1 MGTWIDV
8 ETCLGCGLCN
18 VLCPWEAL
26 KVSTEDFVNHV
37 DEEKCVRCFICLNAC
52 PVEAIKVPPC
62 RVACP
67 IHMDIPGYLSLCS
80 QGKVLEGYKLMRK
93 TNALPAILGR
103 VCYHPCQDACR
114 SGYVDDPIAIC
125 DIKRFLADHVDLD
138 KVERPKVK
146 KLGKK
151 IAVVG
156 SGPAGLAAAHEFFLI
171 GYDVT
176 IFEADPEPGGMLRY
190 GIPEYRLPKHIVS
203 QDIGYIQSLE
213 IEIKTNTKV
222 GDKVKLEDLRHNFQ
236 AVFIATGANE
246 TLKLKITGVD
256 TPGVISGIDLLR
268 AVNTGQKVD
277 IEKRKVLVIGGGNVA
292 IDAARVA
299 LRKGATEAHIIY
311 RRERKDMPAMVN
323 EIKAAEEEGV
333 HFHFLTAPTRILGHA
348 GKVSGVS
355 IRKAKATA
363 RDEEGGDNPLFADGE
378 EKVMDADM
386 VVVAIG
392 QVPSLASFGIDLK
405 INPRTLTTNLPG
417 VYAGGDV
424 VSGPS
429 MVVKAM
435 ASGKSAA
442 RYIHRYLNSK
452 PEYLELVRKHL
463 EKLSQEEYRSRIR
476 VQKTHPAAEVP
487 AEVRVKDFREIG
499 RTYTQR
505 GAQTESRR
513 CVRRRVCSEYYDET

>member
-26 KVSTEDFVNHV
+26 KVSTEDFINHV

-52 PVEAIKVPPC
+52 PVEAIRVPPC

-80 QGKVLEGYKLMRK
+80 NGKLLEGYKLMRR
-93 TNALPAILGR
+93 TNALPAVLGH
-103 VCYHPCQDACR
+103 VCYHPCQDVCR
-114 SGYVDDPIAIC
+114 SGYVDEPIGIC
-125 DIKRFLADHVDLD
+125 DIKRFLADQVDLG
-138 KVERPKVK
+138 KIERPRVK

-151 IAVVG
+151 IAIIG
-156 SGPAGLAAAHEFFLI
+156 AGPAGLAAANEFVLL
-171 GYDVT
+171 GYDV
-176 IFEADPEPGGMLRY
+176 IIYEAAPEPGGMLRY
-190 GIPEYRLPKHIVS
+190 GIPEYRLPKNFVN
-203 QDIGYIQSLE
+203 QDIGYIQSLGV
-213 IEIKTNTKV
+213 EIKTNTRV
-222 GDKVKLEDLRHNFQ
+222 GEKVKLEDLRRNFQ

-246 TLKLKITGVD
+246 TLRLRIPGVD
-256 TPGVISGIDLLR
+256 TTGVISGVDLLR

-277 IEKRKVLVIGGGNVA
+277 VKSKVLVIGGGNVA
-292 IDAARVA
+292 VDAARVA
-299 LRKGATEAHIIY
+299 IRLGASEVNVACLETREA
-311 RRERKDMPAMVN
+311 MPAFDW
-323 EIKAAEEEGV
+323 EIRRAEEEGV
-333 HFHFLTAPTRILGHA
+333 KIDCSLGPQSILSKD

-355 IRKAKATA
+355 LTKVKAIE
-363 RDEEGGDNPLFADGE
+363 RDEAGRIRPAFLGGS
-378 EKVMDADM
+378 EKVTDADM

-392 QVPSLASFGIDLK
+392 QAPSLASLGTDLK
-405 INPRTLTTNLPG
+405 VNPRTLTTNLPG

-452 PEYLELVRKHL
+452 PEYLELVRRHS
-463 EKLSQEEYRSRIR
+463 EKLSQEEYRSRIP
-476 VQKTHPAAEVP
+476 VQKRRPTQEAAAKE
-487 AEVRVKDFREIG
+487 RTKDFREIE
-499 RTYTQR
+499 RTYSQR
-505 GAQTESRR
+505 SAQTEARR
-513 CVRRRVCSEYYDET
+513 CVGRRVCSEYYEEP

>member
-80 QGKVLEGYKLMRK
+80 DGKVLEGYKLMRR
-93 TNALPAILGR
+93 TNALPAVLGR

-114 SGYVDDPIAIC
+114 SSYVDDQIAIC
-125 DIKRFLADHVDLD
+125 DIKRFLADQVDLD
-138 KVERPKVK
+138 KLERPKVK

-151 IAVVG
+151 IAIIG
-156 SGPAGLAAAHEFFLI
+156 AGPAGLAAAYEFFLI

-176 IFEADPEPGGMLRY
+176 IFEAAPEPGGMLRY

-203 QDIGYIQSLE
+203 QDIGYIQSLG
-213 IEIKTNTKV
+213 IEIKTNTRV
-222 GDKVKLEDLRHNFQ
+222 GDKVKLEDLRRNFQ

-246 TLKLKITGVD
+246 TLKLKIPGVD

-268 AVNTGQKVD
+268 AVNTEQKVD

-299 LRKGATEAHIIY
+299 IRLGASEVNVACLEA
-311 RRERKDMPAMVN
+311 REAMPAFDW
-323 EIKAAEEEGV
+323 EIHKAEEEGV
-333 HFHFLTAPTRILGHA
+333 KIDCSLGPQSILSKV
-348 GKVSGVS
+348 GKVCSV
-355 IRKAKATA
+355 RLAKVKAIE
-363 RDEEGGDNPLFADGE
+363 RDEAGRIRPAFLAGG
-378 EKVMDADM
+378 EKVADADI

-392 QVPSLASFGIDLK
+392 QATSLASLGTDLK
-405 INPRTLTTNLPG
+405 INPRTLTTNLLA

-452 PEYLELVRKHL
+452 PEYFELVRKHL
-463 EKLSQEEYRSRIR
+463 EKLSQEEYCSRIT
-476 VQKTHPAAEVP
+476 VQKSHPPREVL
-487 AEVRVKDFREIG
+487 AKERIKDFREIG
-499 RTYTQR
+499 RSYSQR
-505 GAQTESRR
+505 SAQTEARR

>member
-67 IHMDIPGYLSLCS
+67 IHMDIPAYLSLCS
-80 QGKVLEGYKLMRK
+80 DGKFLEGYKLMRK
-93 TNALPAILGR
+93 TNALPAVLGR

-114 SGYVDDPIAIC
+114 SSYVDEPIGIC
-125 DIKRFLADHVDLD
+125 DIKRFLADQGDLD
-138 KVERPKVK
+138 KIDRPKVK

-151 IAVVG
+151 IAIIG
-156 SGPAGLAAAHEFFLI
+156 AGPAGLAAAHEFVLL

-176 IFEADPEPGGMLRY
+176 IFEAAPEPGGMLRY
-190 GIPEYRLPKHIVS
+190 GIPEYRLPKHLVS
-203 QDIGYIQSLE
+203 QDIGYIQSLGV
-213 IEIKTNTKV
+213 EIKTNTRV
-222 GDKVKLEDLRHNFQ
+222 GEKVKLDDLQRNFQ

-246 TLKLKITGVD
+246 TLKLRIPGVD
-256 TPGVISGIDLLR
+256 TPGVISGVDLLR
-268 AVNTGQKVD
+268 AVNTG
-277 IEKRKVLVIGGGNVA
+277 EKIDVKKKVLVIGGGNVA

-299 LRKGATEAHIIY
+299 IRLGASEVNVACLEA
-311 RRERKDMPAMVN
+311 REAMPAFDWEVRR
-323 EIKAAEEEGV
+323 AEEEGV
-333 HFHFLTAPTRILGHA
+333 KIDCSLGPQSILSKG
-348 GKVSGVS
+348 GKVCGVS
-355 IRKAKATA
+355 LAKVKAIE
-363 RDEEGGDNPLFADGE
+363 RDEAGRIRPAFLGRS
-378 EKVMDADM
+378 EKVTDADM

-392 QVPSLASFGIDLK
+392 QAPSLASLGTDLK
-405 INPRTLTTNLPG
+405 NNPRTLTTNLPG

-463 EKLSQEEYRSRIR
+463 EKLSQEEYRSRIP
-476 VQKTHPAAEVP
+476 VQKRSPTRGAAAKE
-487 AEVRVKDFREIG
+487 RIKDFREIE
-499 RTYTQR
+499 RTYSQR
-505 GAQTESRR
+505 SAQTEARR
-513 CVRRRVCSEYYDET
+513 CVRRRVCSEYYEEP